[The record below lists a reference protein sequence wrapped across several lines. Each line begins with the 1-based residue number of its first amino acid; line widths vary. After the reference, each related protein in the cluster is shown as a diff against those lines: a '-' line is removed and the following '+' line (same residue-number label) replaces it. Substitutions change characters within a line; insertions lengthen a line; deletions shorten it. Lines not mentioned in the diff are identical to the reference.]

1 MSANSRL
8 KVTTIIGQ
16 WKAFYK
22 QRIPEFR
29 RARKETVDIDILVTP
44 KNGDTKLMQSIA
56 ITSRPPSRK
65 KKWNQLSQS

>member
-16 WKAFYK
+16 RKAFYK
-22 QRIPEFR
+22 QTIPEFR
-29 RARKETVDIDILVTP
+29 RARKETVDTDILVTP
-44 KNGDTKLMQSIA
+44 RNGDRKLMQSIA